1 MKKILV
7 VDDSATSRALFR
19 AYVPKDGNYD
29 LYEAG
34 DYESAVK
41 LAVKLKPDICVM
53 DYNLPV
59 KNGVEIARE
68 IIEAGV
74 ETKFILM
81 TANTQKSVLDSAREL
96 GFVALIEKP
105 IDAEKVA
112 HVLRGIL

>member
-7 VDDSATSRALFR
+7 IDDSATSRALFR
-19 AYVPKDGNYD
+19 AYVPKDGSYD

-34 DYESAVK
+34 DCESALE
-41 LAVKLKPDICVM
+41 LAVKLKPDICVV

-59 KNGVEIARE
+59 KNGVEIASD

-81 TANTQKSVLDSAREL
+81 TANTQKSVLDSAKAL
-96 GFVALIEKP
+96 GFIGLIEKP

-112 HVLRGIL
+112 HILRGIL